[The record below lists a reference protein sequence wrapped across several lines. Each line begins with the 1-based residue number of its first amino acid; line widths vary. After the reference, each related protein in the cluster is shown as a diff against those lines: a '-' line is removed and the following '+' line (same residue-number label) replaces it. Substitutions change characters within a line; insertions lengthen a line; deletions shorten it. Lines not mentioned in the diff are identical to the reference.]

1 MTSFSTI
8 YRIFL
13 SQIQDYRIQ
22 QLFNSNVELAE
33 DRLESFLFR
42 AVPHFKN
49 CIKPLMASYNVEAQS
64 FDVDLDMEE
73 ISILA
78 ELMVLMWMDW
88 NTQNILQ
95 MNVHLDDNDF
105 KHYAEANNLKEKS
118 EYADRQREKVSQ
130 DMTDYGL
137 RHTPFKDWA
146 AGNYAL

>member
-95 MNVHLDDNDF
+95 MNVHLDDNDC
-105 KHYAEANNLKEKS
+105 LTVRLCS
-118 EYADRQREKVSQ
+118 DI
-130 DMTDYGL
+130 
-137 RHTPFKDWA
+137 
-146 AGNYAL
+146 